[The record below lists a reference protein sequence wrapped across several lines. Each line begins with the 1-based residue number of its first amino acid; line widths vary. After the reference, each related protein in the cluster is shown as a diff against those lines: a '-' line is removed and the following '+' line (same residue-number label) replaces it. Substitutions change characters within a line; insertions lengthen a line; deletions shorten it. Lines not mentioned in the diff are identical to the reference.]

1 MTGVEIRVRYW
12 GLIASKLNREIETLH
27 FQSPPEVRALLDRII
42 EETGPDG
49 KEVLRQPG
57 VLLAA
62 NGRSVGPD
70 QRLADGDTVDVL
82 SAVAGG

>member
-12 GLIASKLNREIETLH
+12 GTIASKLNKEIETLH
-27 FQSPPEVRALLDRII
+27 FETPPNVRALLDSII
-42 EETGPDG
+42 EEAGPEG
-49 KEVLRQPG
+49 KEVLRALG

-62 NGRSVGPD
+62 NGRSVG
-70 QRLADGDTVDVL
+70 QRHRLANGDTVDVL